1 MTAVKMSR
9 LKEKKPLSK
18 SSKQSSLNV
27 NDQFVDASRMKPYV
41 LQTIDKLAS
50 ATVNHNEWSR
60 VGANESGH
68 E

>member
-18 SSKQSSLNV
+18 PSKQSSLNV

-50 ATVNHNEWSR
+50 ATVNHNE
-60 VGANESGH
+60 
-68 E
+68 